1 MKLPLL
7 ISSALILSLSSAWA
21 VAPLAAGKPAGVRQ
35 AQLEDGNGMFV
46 VAGAALVGIVI
57 GIATAGD
64 DAGQT
69 PATNPSPPTT
79 TTGTSP

>member
-1 MKLPLL
+1 
-7 ISSALILSLSSAWA
+7 
-21 VAPLAAGKPAGVRQ
+21 VRQ

-64 DAGQT
+64 DAGQAT
-69 PATNPSPPTT
+69 ATNPVTT
-79 TTGTSP
+79 STTATGTSP